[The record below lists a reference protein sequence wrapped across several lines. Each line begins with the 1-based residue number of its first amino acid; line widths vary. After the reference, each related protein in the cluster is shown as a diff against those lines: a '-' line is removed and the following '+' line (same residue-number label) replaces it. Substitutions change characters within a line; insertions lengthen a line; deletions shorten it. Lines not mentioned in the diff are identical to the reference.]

1 MKLIRPIF
9 LISALFLASCAAPI
23 VLVGM
28 GAAVGIWTYD
38 DYSQDSGE
46 IILHTTAEE
55 AFAVA
60 KSVTQSR
67 TAATQFHIVP
77 GSMRIEFKED
87 KADIVVQIMLMPK
100 TPEFTTLRVYAS
112 ELGLRGRSELARTVA
127 EEIAAKLN

>member
-1 MKLIRPIF
+1 MKSLRPLF
-9 LISALFLASCAAPI
+9 LLSALLLASCAAPI

-46 IILHTTAEE
+46 IILRTNAEE
-55 AFAVA
+55 AYAVA
-60 KSVTQSR
+60 KTVTQSR
-67 TAATQFHIVP
+67 PSATQFNMVD

-87 KADIVVQIMLMPK
+87 KADVVVQIMLMPK

-112 ELGLRGRSELARTVA
+112 ELGLRGRSELARSVA
-127 EEIAAKLN
+127 EEIAEKLN

>member
-1 MKLIRPIF
+1 MKSLRPIF
-9 LISALFLASCAAPI
+9 LLSALLFPSCVAPV

-46 IILHTTAEE
+46 IILRASAEE
-55 AFAVA
+55 TFAVA

-67 TAATQFHIVP
+67 TAAVAFHVVE

-87 KADIVVQIMLMPK
+87 KADVVVQVLLMPE
-100 TPEFTTLRVYAS
+100 TPEFSTLRVYAS

-127 EEIAAKLN
+127 EEIASKLR

>member
-1 MKLIRPIF
+1 M
-9 LISALFLASCAAPI
+9 
-23 VLVGM
+23 GM

-46 IILHTTAEE
+46 IILHTDAEQ
-55 AFAVA
+55 AYSVA
-60 KSVTQSR
+60 KTVTQAR
-67 TAATQFHIVP
+67 TSATQFNIVP

-87 KADIVVQIMLMPK
+87 KADVVVQVMLMPN